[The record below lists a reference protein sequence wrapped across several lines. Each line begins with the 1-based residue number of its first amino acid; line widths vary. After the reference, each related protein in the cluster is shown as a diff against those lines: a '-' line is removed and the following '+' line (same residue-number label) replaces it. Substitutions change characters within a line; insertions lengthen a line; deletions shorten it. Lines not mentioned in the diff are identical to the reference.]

1 MEVEVNRQG
10 PRERRAHHR
19 CVTDGVS
26 TRDWPRERVEV
37 DPMPHNDLRRVL
49 CVELWTTMEAWT
61 IMRLECLTASHC
73 ILKDHAAERCT
84 ARLWHVLDEQVLTTC
99 QRPRRTLLLVGHRC
113 LRLILDAYQ
122 RVRLPVTA
130 GRVPVED
137 RLQAVPSGVRAA
149 TRHPPVCPLVHHL
162 DDRAI

>member
-1 MEVEVNRQG
+1 MEG
-10 PRERRAHHR
+10 
-19 CVTDGVS
+19 
-26 TRDWPRERVEV
+26 
-37 DPMPHNDLRRVL
+37 
-49 CVELWTTMEAWT
+49 WT
-61 IMRLECLTASHC
+61 IMRLECLAASRC

-149 TRHPPVCPLVHHL
+149 TRHPPVCPGVHHL
-162 DDRAI
+162 DIAVLQAFPQRGRGRLHRGQALALCRIALAVGAASELPGLLIDARV